1 MEALRDSLLMI
12 QSMQR
17 DGMLTAEEVRFSV
30 CVHVNSNGR
39 GRRDPGTGKCSNLPA
54 AVRLWDKDDRAGVH
68 VNCRYL
74 LLYSLQNSLRPKYTI
89 TLGARAH
96 VIIVLVFNLILHY
109 E

>member
-39 GRRDPGTGKCSNLPA
+39 GRRDPGTGKCSKFPA
-54 AVRLWDKDDRAGVH
+54 AVRLWRAGS
-68 VNCRYL
+68 RAGAGDEDGAASYA
-74 LLYSLQNSLRPKYTI
+74 PGGAE
-89 TLGARAH
+89 LGS
-96 VIIVLVFNLILHY
+96 
-109 E
+109 